1 MIMKNNY
8 SNIIKALSYLTH
20 VGLTAIIPIFI
31 WIYVAE
37 FIREKLSLGS
47 YVLIIGI
54 LLGVASAYVS
64 LYKLFRT
71 MNSDGKSSKD
81 E

>member
-1 MIMKNNY
+1 MKKSY
-8 SNIIKALSYLTH
+8 SDIIKALSYLTQ

-31 WIYVAE
+31 WIYLAE

-54 LLGVASAYVS
+54 LLGIASAYVS
-64 LYKLFRT
+64 LYKLFKQ
-71 MNSDGKSSKD
+71 MQDNDKNK
-81 E
+81 